1 MGERLRGMA
10 EDVWTYAT
18 GERGAERAR
27 IELEQAG
34 AEFER
39 AAAPVVGR
47 LNGIEHRQA
56 QERQHQQQK
65 TLELERSQRERS
77 YDGPTLG

>member
-1 MGERLRGMA
+1 MA
-10 EDVWTYAT
+10 DDVWAYAT

-27 IELEQAG
+27 LGLEQAG

-47 LNGIEHRQA
+47 LNAIEQQDRA
-56 QERQHQQQK
+56 AQHQK
-65 TLELERSQRERS
+65 SLELERMQQNRS
-77 YDGPTLG
+77 YNGPTLG

>member
-10 EDVWTYAT
+10 EDVWAYAT
-18 GERGAERAR
+18 GERDAERAR
-27 IELEQAG
+27 VGFEQAS

-39 AAAPVVGR
+39 AAAPVVAR
-47 LNGIEHRQA
+47 LNGIEAQRE
-56 QERQHQQQK
+56 QERTARHQK
-65 TLELERSQRERS
+65 ALELERSQRHKS

>member
-10 EDVWTYAT
+10 EDVWSYAT
-18 GERGAERAR
+18 GEREGERAGR
-27 IELEQAG
+27 ALESAG

-39 AAAPVVGR
+39 AAAPVVER
-47 LNGIEHRQA
+47 LNGIEQRQA
-56 QERQHQQQK
+56 LERQHQQQK
-65 TLELERSQRERS
+65 TLELERSPRQRR